1 MAQVVYSTRALE
13 NIERA
18 FEFLA
23 SKDAK
28 SGAAAV
34 TAIRSAV
41 GVLAKHPL
49 IGRATE
55 AGLREL
61 IISYGSTGYVVLY
74 WLIPERDEVV
84 VLALRHQRELDY
96 PLE

>member
-1 MAQVVYSTRALE
+1 MAQVIYSARSLE

-23 SKDAK
+23 RRDPQ
-28 SGAAAV
+28 SGASAIAAIRAAV
-34 TAIRSAV
+34 EI
-41 GVLAKHPL
+41 LAEHPL

-61 IISYGSTGYVVLY
+61 VISYGNTGYIALY
-74 WLIPERDEVV
+74 WFVPGRDEVV

-96 PLE
+96 PV